1 MYVDKTEEKLRLGM
15 GVSSQGATKLTKRG
29 RGNGGRPE
37 DGVNAAAR
45 APKISKDSRIGPRAS
60 LPKEAKSAACDLH
73 LHDNAEALGRAAKA
87 NKEAEKSNKDS
98 TAAAIGSPSPK
109 SLK

>member
-1 MYVDKTEEKLRLGM
+1 MYVDKTEEKLRRGM

-45 APKISKDSRIGPRAS
+45 ALKISKDSAHR
-60 LPKEAKSAACDLH
+60 
-73 LHDNAEALGRAAKA
+73 AKA
-87 NKEAEKSNKDS
+87 LLTEGGQER
-98 TAAAIGSPSPK
+98 GV
-109 SLK
+109 